1 MYIRKGIYLPLPL
14 PFQCSSLVYPKH
26 GRTFIW
32 QNFPQYISSSF
43 FFLENYFYDFKLLKR
58 TTISFTNVL
67 EFSNIT
73 SSQCAKLCVEQ
84 EGAACRSF
92 AYCNMTSLCRL
103 TSSHPFQSGNTVS
116 KSDTCDLYSSKV
128 LLMKLVVR
136 ALHFCNLEWLIVV
149 IKKPLLSFIYYWALL
164 SSVMSYM
171 RKMNSTW

>member
-128 LLMKLVVR
+128 LLMKLVFR

-149 IKKPLLSFIYYWALL
+149 IKKPLLSFTFTL
-164 SSVMSYM
+164 
-171 RKMNSTW
+171 

>member
-1 MYIRKGIYLPLPL
+1 MFFSCIPKTWPNFYLTKFSSIY
-14 PFQCSSLVYPKH
+14 F
-26 GRTFIW
+26 F
-32 QNFPQYISSSF
+32 FF

-128 LLMKLVVR
+128 LLMKLVFR

-149 IKKPLLSFIYYWALL
+149 IKKPLLSFTFTL
-164 SSVMSYM
+164 
-171 RKMNSTW
+171 

>member
-1 MYIRKGIYLPLPL
+1 MAELLSDKIFLNIFLLL
-14 PFQCSSLVYPKH
+14 F
-26 GRTFIW
+26 
-32 QNFPQYISSSF
+32 F

-149 IKKPLLSFIYYWALL
+149 IKKAIIELHFY
-164 SSVMSYM
+164 SVMSYM

>member
-1 MYIRKGIYLPLPL
+1 MY
-14 PFQCSSLVYPKH
+14 
-26 GRTFIW
+26 T
-32 QNFPQYISSSF
+32 QNMAELLSDKIFLNIFLLF

-149 IKKPLLSFIYYWALL
+149 IKKAIIELHFY
-164 SSVMSYM
+164 SVMSYM

>member
-1 MYIRKGIYLPLPL
+1 MFFSCIPKTWPNFYLTKFSSIY
-14 PFQCSSLVYPKH
+14 F
-26 GRTFIW
+26 F
-32 QNFPQYISSSF
+32 FF

-149 IKKPLLSFIYYWALL
+149 IKKPLLSFTFTL
-164 SSVMSYM
+164 
-171 RKMNSTW
+171 